1 MLLSIVVLE
10 GAGRSLQVSLGAKI
24 SNKPTSN
31 AIVYALSI
39 GIIIPIFSSIYPIK
53 EALQQTL
60 SIALDPNR
68 SKS

>member
-1 MLLSIVVLE
+1 MLLAIVVLE

-24 SNKPTSN
+24 SNKPTTN

-53 EALQQTL
+53 EALQ
-60 SIALDPNR
+60 
-68 SKS
+68 